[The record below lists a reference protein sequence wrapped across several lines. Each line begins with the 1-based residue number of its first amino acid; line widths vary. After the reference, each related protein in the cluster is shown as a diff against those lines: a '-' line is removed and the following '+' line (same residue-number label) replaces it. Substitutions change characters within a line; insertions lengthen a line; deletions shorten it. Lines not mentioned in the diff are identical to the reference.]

1 MLRLCVTVLAVLSL
15 ATLHAN
21 QTGAPSAGT
30 PSPADLDQIVTR
42 VLESNATYVQT
53 FRNLVAEETKDI
65 QQIDDSG
72 RVKRRAIVSDLVVY
86 FPQKRDDAL
95 RDGNLKEVFR
105 EEIKKSYEEY
115 VDQIGREFAET
126 TTHFT
131 EALNE
136 ILAKGQPLF

>member
-1 MLRLCVTVLAVLSL
+1 STPQRPAPAIRPSIPSQQPSIS
-15 ATLHAN
+15 AS
-21 QTGAPSAGT
+21 PSASPTSQRPSSAT
-30 PSPADLDQIVTR
+30 PSRAPINPFLANDP
-42 VLESNATYVQT
+42 NAK
-53 FRNLVAEETKDI
+53 A
-65 QQIDDSG
+65 
-72 RVKRRAIVSDLVVY
+72 RRLARALVSDLVVY

-136 ILAKGQPLF
+136 ILAKGQSLFSRSA

>member
-1 MLRLCVTVLAVLSL
+1 
-15 ATLHAN
+15 
-21 QTGAPSAGT
+21 
-30 PSPADLDQIVTR
+30 
-42 VLESNATYVQT
+42 
-53 FRNLVAEETKDI
+53 
-65 QQIDDSG
+65 
-72 RVKRRAIVSDLVVY
+72 VSDLVVY

-136 ILAKGQPLF
+136 ILAKGQLLF